1 MAGNVDESGGYT
13 CQECGETLANG
24 GELDSH
30 MESEH
35 PDLAERPERSD
46 PAHRDDFVCEECDR
60 RFDTEANLDEHQAE
74 AH

>member
-1 MAGNVDESGGYT
+1 
-13 CQECGETLANG
+13 
-24 GELDSH
+24 